1 MSVLRFEDV
10 SFEYAG
16 SNGEL
21 PVKALDHVTF
31 SVEKG
36 EFIGLIGHTGSGKS
50 TMIQHMNG
58 LLRPTSGRV
67 LLMDKDLADG
77 SWTRQQ
83 ICAHIGLVFQYP
95 EYQLFEETV
104 ARDVAFGPNNLGL
117 SEEETDA
124 RVKEALRLVGL
135 DYDEL
140 KNVSPFELSGG
151 QKRRVAIAGVIAMK
165 PEILILDEPTVG
177 LDPKQII
184 EVRDLIK
191 NLSKNHTIL
200 LSSHILQE
208 VQAVCD
214 RLIIINHGRIV
225 AVDTPE
231 NLSKNVLQINKLE
244 MRIRGPK
251 NEILTGLEAIDGVES
266 AELIRVRE
274 EGSVDVRL
282 EAGENVDVR
291 EAVFDFCSTNNYP
304 ILMMK
309 TNEINLEDIFLQVTG
324 EREAKR

>member
-95 EYQLFEETV
+95 EYQLFAPTV
-104 ARDVAFGPNNLGL
+104 LEDVMFGPGNLGM
-117 SEEETDA
+117 SEEEA
-124 RVKEALRLVGL
+124 RRHAEQALERVGIQE
-135 DYDEL
+135 DKYER
-140 KNVSPFELSGG
+140 SPFDLSGG
-151 QKRRVAIAGVIAMK
+151 EKRRVALAGVLAME
-165 PEILILDEPTVG
+165 PEILVLDEPGAG
-177 LDPKQII
+177 LDPAARRSLMELFMQ
-184 EVRDLIK
+184 
-191 NLSKNHTIL
+191 LSHEGITVLCSTHSMENIAEAASRIL
-200 LSSHILQE
+200 VVE
-208 VQAVCD
+208 K
-214 RLIIINHGRIV
+214 GRIV
-225 AVDTPE
+225 MDDTPAAVF
-231 NLSKNVLQINKLE
+231 S
-244 MRIRGPK
+244 RIG
-251 NEILTGLEAIDGVES
+251 ELEALGLAAPEMTYIMRDLRAAGIPVDLTALTVE
-266 AELIRVRE
+266 
-274 EGSVDVRL
+274 
-282 EAGENVDVR
+282 EAAQTVLKAFGKQAGQD
-291 EAVFDFCSTNNYP
+291 
-304 ILMMK
+304 
-309 TNEINLEDIFLQVTG
+309 G
-324 EREAKR
+324 ERR

>member
-95 EYQLFEETV
+95 EYQLFAPTV
-104 ARDVAFGPNNLGL
+104 LEDVMFGPGNLGM
-117 SEEETDA
+117 SEEEA
-124 RVKEALRLVGL
+124 RRHAEQALERVGIQE
-135 DYDEL
+135 DKYER
-140 KNVSPFELSGG
+140 SPFDLSGG
-151 QKRRVAIAGVIAMK
+151 EKRRVALAGVLAME
-165 PEILILDEPTVG
+165 PEILVLDEPGAG
-177 LDPKQII
+177 LDPAARRSLMELFMQ
-184 EVRDLIK
+184 
-191 NLSKNHTIL
+191 LSHEGITVLCSTHSMENIAEAASRIL
-200 LSSHILQE
+200 
-208 VQAVCD
+208 VVD
-214 RLIIINHGRIV
+214 KGRIV
-225 AVDTPE
+225 MDDTPAAVF
-231 NLSKNVLQINKLE
+231 S
-244 MRIRGPK
+244 RID
-251 NEILTGLEAIDGVES
+251 ELEALGLAAPEMTYIMRDLRAAGIPVDLTALTVE
-266 AELIRVRE
+266 
-274 EGSVDVRL
+274 
-282 EAGENVDVR
+282 EAAQ
-291 EAVFDFCSTNNYP
+291 AVLKAFGKQAGQD
-304 ILMMK
+304 
-309 TNEINLEDIFLQVTG
+309 G
-324 EREAKR
+324 ERR

>member
-95 EYQLFEETV
+95 EYQLFAPTV
-104 ARDVAFGPNNLGL
+104 LEDVMFGPGNLGM
-117 SEEETDA
+117 SEEEA
-124 RVKEALRLVGL
+124 RRHAEQALERVGIQE
-135 DYDEL
+135 DKYER
-140 KNVSPFELSGG
+140 SPFDLSGG
-151 QKRRVAIAGVIAMK
+151 EKRRVALAGVLAME
-165 PEILILDEPTVG
+165 PEILVLDEPGAG
-177 LDPKQII
+177 LDPAARRSLMELFMQ
-184 EVRDLIK
+184 
-191 NLSKNHTIL
+191 LSYEGITVLCSTHSMENIAEAASRIL
-200 LSSHILQE
+200 
-208 VQAVCD
+208 VVD
-214 RLIIINHGRIV
+214 KGRIV
-225 AVDTPE
+225 MDDTPAAVF
-231 NLSKNVLQINKLE
+231 S
-244 MRIRGPK
+244 RID
-251 NEILTGLEAIDGVES
+251 ELEALGLAAPEMTYIMRDLRAAGIPVDLTALTVE
-266 AELIRVRE
+266 
-274 EGSVDVRL
+274 
-282 EAGENVDVR
+282 EAAQ
-291 EAVFDFCSTNNYP
+291 AVLKAFGKQAGQD
-304 ILMMK
+304 
-309 TNEINLEDIFLQVTG
+309 G
-324 EREAKR
+324 ERR

>member
-95 EYQLFEETV
+95 EYQLFAPTV
-104 ARDVAFGPNNLGL
+104 LEDVMFGPGNLGM
-117 SEEETDA
+117 SEEEA
-124 RVKEALRLVGL
+124 RRHAEQALERVGIQE
-135 DYDEL
+135 DKYER
-140 KNVSPFELSGG
+140 SPFDLSGG
-151 QKRRVAIAGVIAMK
+151 EKRRVALAGVLAME
-165 PEILILDEPTVG
+165 PEILVLDEPGAG
-177 LDPKQII
+177 LDPAARRSLMELFMQ
-184 EVRDLIK
+184 
-191 NLSKNHTIL
+191 LSHEGITVLCSTHSMENIAEAASRIL
-200 LSSHILQE
+200 
-208 VQAVCD
+208 VVD
-214 RLIIINHGRIV
+214 KGRIV
-225 AVDTPE
+225 MDDTPAAVF
-231 NLSKNVLQINKLE
+231 S
-244 MRIRGPK
+244 RID
-251 NEILTGLEAIDGVES
+251 ELEALGLAAPEMTYIMRDLRAAGIPVDLTALTVE
-266 AELIRVRE
+266 
-274 EGSVDVRL
+274 
-282 EAGENVDVR
+282 EAAQ
-291 EAVFDFCSTNNYP
+291 AVLKVFGKQAGQD
-304 ILMMK
+304 
-309 TNEINLEDIFLQVTG
+309 G
-324 EREAKR
+324 ERR

>member
-95 EYQLFEETV
+95 EYQLFAPTV
-104 ARDVAFGPNNLGL
+104 LQAL
-117 SEEETDA
+117 E
-124 RVKEALRLVGL
+124 RVGIQEDKYER
-135 DYDEL
+135 
-140 KNVSPFELSGG
+140 SPFDLSGG
-151 QKRRVAIAGVIAMK
+151 EKRRVALAGVLAME
-165 PEILILDEPTVG
+165 PEILVLDEPGAG
-177 LDPKQII
+177 LDPAARRSLMELFMQ
-184 EVRDLIK
+184 
-191 NLSKNHTIL
+191 LSHEGITVLCSTHSMENIAEAASRIL
-200 LSSHILQE
+200 
-208 VQAVCD
+208 VVD
-214 RLIIINHGRIV
+214 KGRIV
-225 AVDTPE
+225 MDDTPAAVF
-231 NLSKNVLQINKLE
+231 S
-244 MRIRGPK
+244 RID
-251 NEILTGLEAIDGVES
+251 ELEALGLAAPEMTYIMRDLRAAGIPVDLTALTVE
-266 AELIRVRE
+266 
-274 EGSVDVRL
+274 
-282 EAGENVDVR
+282 EAAQ
-291 EAVFDFCSTNNYP
+291 AVLKAFGKQAGQD
-304 ILMMK
+304 
-309 TNEINLEDIFLQVTG
+309 G
-324 EREAKR
+324 ERR